1 MTQYLNQLGPQ
12 KKKHMSVP
20 PLVHPLRFPRVSRRR
35 YMPRQLSDIGHCGF
49 FHNMTLHPPLFGADS
64 PAPVPRHAKPL
75 EALYS
80 CRSQLIQL
88 GPILTRPCRA
98 PLTKRRPLPH
108 PPSPGPAKMW
118 LRTFRRLPGGRRDHA
133 IVCYVYFFCMQF
145 CTFGDRVGRP
155 GSDAPTQGP
164 YQ

>member
-1 MTQYLNQLGPQ
+1 
-12 KKKHMSVP
+12 MSVP
-20 PLVHPLRFPRVSRRR
+20 PLRFPRVSRRR

-133 IVCYVYFFCMQF
+133 IVCYVLLLYAASALLVIGSADQGP
-145 CTFGDRVGRP
+145 TPQPKARISSAGRP
-155 GSDAPTQGP
+155 RQCHVACKWGP
-164 YQ
+164 DS